1 MKRLFLLLALVG
13 MCTATPAAARERGQ
27 AVIFETDMGNDI
39 DDAMALDLLV
49 VPGDE
54 FGCPGYVRLAY
65 CVPKTMLERS
75 LPRFRQLADQYGL
88 KK

>member
-1 MKRLFLLLALVG
+1 
-13 MCTATPAAARERGQ
+13 
-27 AVIFETDMGNDI
+27 
-39 DDAMALDLLV
+39 MALDLLV

-75 LPRFRQLADQYGL
+75 LPASASSPTNTASKISGWLRDVAHF
-88 KK
+88 